1 MQHTGFRI
9 ATAIALILPA
19 LATTAFVTK
28 GEAQDKRGGGPA
40 FSAPAAAP
48 HISAPA
54 PAPAPRISA
63 PAPAP
68 HIAAPQIAAPRF
80 VAPTPHISA
89 PVTRFSTPTPH
100 INAPT
105 HLATPNITRPNI
117 GRPSTNVHPNATGT
131 LTRQQRIE
139 ERRIQQAHGNLPSNK
154 TPEATRLANP
164 NLPGPNKNTQTRTNT
179 TPNLAGLPN
188 ENRGRNATAGQTARA
203 QIYAAGKRPVLRNQ
217 TFASLSTR
225 DPATKSLA
233 TSTFH
238 GRFADFRDRDRD
250 RDRRRFRGFVIGW
263 VGPLFWPYAYSD
275 FVDYTF
281 WPYADDTF
289 WPYAYD
295 DVYEGIYGPYAP
307 PLTQY
312 ASLPSERRHGVR
324 TRTAISGGY
333 AQVCSAEASG
343 LTDWPIERIAQQ
355 VQPDD
360 QQRAALDDL
369 KNATAKAVQILQA
382 ACPTDLPST
391 PPGRL
396 TAMRQRIEAM
406 LQAVQ
411 VVRPA
416 MDGFY
421 GLLSDEQKERFNAL
435 NTAANAPVR
444 NPRGQPDLAQ
454 LCSGQTAQVTLP
466 TDRLVQLLHPND
478 AQRAALDELND
489 ASNQAA
495 GILNANCPSDQPLTP
510 PGRLAGMEQ
519 RLNAML
525 QAVNT
530 VQPALAKFYNL
541 LSDEQKARFDRLPPR
556 QA

>member
-1 MQHTGFRI
+1 MQHPGFRT
-9 ATAIALILPA
+9 ATAIALILPVLAVTA
-19 LATTAFVTK
+19 LVTQ
-28 GEAQDKRGGGPA
+28 GAAQDRRGGGPA
-40 FSAPAAAP
+40 PAAAPHVSAPAPAPHISAPAP

-54 PAPAPRISA
+54 PAPRFAAPQAAAPRIA
-63 PAPAP
+63 APAP
-68 HIAAPQIAAPRF
+68 HISAPATRFTAPAPR
-80 VAPTPHISA
+80 VNGPAR
-89 PVTRFSTPTPH
+89 V
-100 INAPT
+100 
-105 HLATPNITRPNI
+105 ATPNITRPNI
-117 GRPSTNVHPNATGT
+117 AHPNANVRPNTTGT
-131 LTRQQRIE
+131 LARQQRIE
-139 ERRIQQAHGNLPSNK
+139 QRRIQQAHGNPTINR
-154 TPEATRLANP
+154 TPGTARLANP
-164 NLPGPNKNTQTRTNT
+164 TVPGNKNTQTRTNT
-179 TPNLAGLPN
+179 TPNLAGPPN
-188 ENRGRNATAGQTARA
+188 ENRGRNVTTGQAARA
-203 QIYAAGKRPVLRNQ
+203 QIYGAGRRPVLRNQ

-225 DPATKSLA
+225 DPATRPLA
-233 TSTFH
+233 TSTFR
-238 GRFADFRDRDRD
+238 GRFADFRDRD

-263 VGPLFWPYAYSD
+263 FGPLFWPYAYSD

-295 DVYEGIYGPYAP
+295 DVYDGIYGSYAP

-312 ASLPSERRHGVR
+312 ATLPGERRGVR
-324 TRTAISGGY
+324 TRTPSSGGY
-333 AQVCSAEASG
+333 AQVCSAQASG

-355 VQPDD
+355 VQPND

-396 TAMRQRIEAM
+396 AAMRQRIEAM

-416 MDGFY
+416 MDRFY
-421 GLLSDEQKERFNAL
+421 ELLSDEQKERFNAL
-435 NTAANAPVR
+435 GTAPNAPVR
-444 NPRGQPDLAQ
+444 NARGQPDLAQ
-454 LCSGQTAQVTLP
+454 ICSGQTAQVTPP
-466 TDRLVQLLHPND
+466 TDRLVQLLRPND

-489 ASNQAA
+489 ASNRAA
-495 GILNANCPSDQPLTP
+495 GTLNANCPSDQPLTP
-510 PGRLAGMEQ
+510 PGRLAAMEQ

-541 LSDEQKARFDRLPPR
+541 LSDEQKARFDRLPPPR
-556 QA
+556 QT